1 MDTDRCP
8 LVHVHM
14 PLAVEHFHDWDSGIR
29 ADIAPVA
36 VEVPLDAADIEA
48 FEQGRDLVDGLQ
60 ELVPRQI
67 RCAGQLAVELCA
79 VRRRNGGAEVR
90 GLRTDCMRR
99 CAAR

>member
-1 MDTDRCP
+1 MSEPGLDPQREP
-8 LVHVHM
+8 RWL
-14 PLAVEHFHDWDSGIR
+14 EREWF
-29 ADIAPVA
+29 APVA